1 MVVNLNSKFN
11 TMKNK
16 LKMLGL
22 LALVATG
29 SLLTFNACD
38 KVIAIN
44 VSKDYANIDLL
55 ITAPQS
61 AGTISFNKDV
71 TSDLEALASSKGF
84 SIDKIESAT
93 INSVTIKINDTDP
106 NPITT
111 SIIQSAKVYLTADNV
126 ASTEVAGD
134 DNSHTSATQ
143 MDLDMKGIDAAPY
156 IKSSKFNVKA
166 ELVTNQAINHDVP
179 INISMSCTF
188 KVKPL
193 SK

>member
-1 MVVNLNSKFN
+1 MYSKFK

-55 ITAPQS
+55 ITAPQA

-93 INSVTIKINDTDP
+93 INSITIKINDTDP

-126 ASTEVAGD
+126 ATTEVGID
-134 DNSHTSATQ
+134 DNAHTSPTQ
-143 MDLDMKGIDAAPY
+143 IDLDMKGIDAAPY